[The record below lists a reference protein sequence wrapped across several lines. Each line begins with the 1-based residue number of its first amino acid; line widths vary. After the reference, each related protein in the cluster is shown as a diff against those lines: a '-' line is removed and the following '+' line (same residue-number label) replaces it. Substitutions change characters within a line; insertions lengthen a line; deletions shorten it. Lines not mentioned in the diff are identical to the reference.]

1 MNIFRQKE
9 RAGAGEPGLSYF
21 KKEIASCEHTYR
33 QGRVDTIR
41 RHLLRQH
48 SVSARAAQG
57 YNFKG
62 RVFTPAAIILQG
74 MKTVVNFHT
83 AYLVGNPVTITGT
96 PEAVG
101 IMNRYYRS
109 GVYAKTDWQVLK
121 ELITYGNAFE
131 YVYMD
136 ADGKV
141 RSKVFRNKDAYPIYD
156 DGLVYRY
163 FVEYWKDKRDG
174 GEHHTIYYPTH
185 VDTYVDGR
193 LADSKKN
200 LTGLPIHYSVMDKS
214 EYDQFGDP
222 CLLDLIP
229 IMDKIESL
237 LSKLDDAVTTLSLNP
252 IGVVNGARMTED
264 DMIDSNI
271 AGAVLNLEEGGS
283 FDYANA
289 TMDYNCIKYELD
301 QLYQQFNMIAG
312 VPSSITGQGNIA
324 NVSENTTSIIYQLTE
339 NRGKENINSLLDGFY
354 QRWEAMRYLMAING
368 DVLSDEDFD
377 SLNVSFNINKP
388 VDVKS
393 NIENMKLQYDMG
405 AISRRTIMEQSPYTT
420 DSAQELQRLAEE
432 GTDITGEMMDAGQ
445 GEMDAQ
451 KR

>member
-1 MNIFRQKE
+1 MINFFRQKNKLE
-9 RAGAGEPGLSYF
+9 AQEPGLSYF
-21 KKEIASCEHTYR
+21 RNEIGSSEHTYR
-33 QGRVDTIR
+33 QGKVNTIQK
-41 RHLLRQH
+41 HLLRQH
-48 SVSARAAQG
+48 GVSARAAQS

-62 RVFTPAAIILQG
+62 KVFTPAAIILQG

-96 PEAVG
+96 PEAVE
-101 IMNRYYRS
+101 IMNKYYRS
-109 GVYAKTDWQVLK
+109 GLYAKTDWKVLK

-136 ADGKV
+136 ADGKIK
-141 RSKVFRNKDAYPIYD
+141 SKVFRNKDSYPIYD
-156 DGLVYRY
+156 DNFEYRY
-163 FVEYWKDKRDG
+163 FVEYWKNKGDG
-174 GEHHTIYYPTH
+174 DEHYTIYYPTH
-185 VDTYVDGR
+185 VDTYVNER
-193 LADSKKN
+193 LVDSKKN
-200 LTGLPIHYSVMDKS
+200 LTGLPIHYSALDKS
-214 EYDQFGDP
+214 DYDQFGDS

-229 IMDKIESL
+229 IMDKIEAL

-252 IGVVNGARMTED
+252 IGVINGARMTEN

-301 QLYQQFNMIAG
+301 QLYQQFNMVAAI
-312 VPSSITGQGNIA
+312 PSSIVGQSNIA
-324 NVSENTTSIIYQLTE
+324 NVSETTTSIIYQLTE

-354 QRWEAMRYLMAING
+354 QRWENMRYLMAMNG
-368 DVLSDEDFD
+368 DTMSDEDFD

-388 VDVKS
+388 IDVK
-393 NIENMKLQYDMG
+393 NNMENMKLQYEMG
-405 AISRRTIMEQSPYTT
+405 AISKHTIMEQSPYTT

-432 GTDITGEMMDAGQ
+432 GADITEDAEETDAGY
-445 GEMDAQ
+445 E
-451 KR
+451 K